1 MHASF
6 VEDVLD
12 VEASDVDCLYRIA
25 RHDGTVTRVV
35 YVTICDASI
44 IPVHER
50 TESTLILRN
59 LRKLPGWIDLDWHT
73 MNVLRTEAGIC
84 TEKDPTVPHALS
96 SETLLNRVPRY
107 NISDVEILGWSKHR
121 TSRARIDEK
130 DVFMKIAPFSY
141 QLRYLR
147 QEVTMYQ
154 YLLGENLPF
163 GPELLGYVYEETPN
177 RVIGFL
183 CQAIRGRHPL
193 VADYDICMNALERLH
208 AKGIHHG
215 DINKFNILI
224 TPKNEVVFLDFENST
239 PTATSSW
246 SDTEIA
252 TMMQTEKHGLHDA
265 LLDQSNRGRPLGMSD
280 QP

>member
-25 RHDGTVTRVV
+25 RHTGTVTRVM

-44 IPVHER
+44 IPAHER
-50 TESTLILRN
+50 TESSLILKT
-59 LRKLPGWIDLDWHT
+59 LRKLPGWTGHDWHT
-73 MNVLRTEAGIC
+73 MDVLKTEAGIC
-84 TEKDPTVPHALS
+84 TEKDRTAPHALS
-96 SETLLNRVPRY
+96 NDILLTRVPRY
-107 NISDVEILGWSKHR
+107 NVSDVQVLSWSKHR
-121 TSRARIDEK
+121 TSRARIGGR
-130 DVFMKIAPFSY
+130 DVFMKIAPFPY

-163 GPELLGYVYEETPN
+163 GPELLGYVYEETPD

-183 CQAIRGRHPL
+183 CQAIRGRNPL
-193 VADYDICMNALERLH
+193 VSDYDICTNALEGLH
-208 AKGIHHG
+208 AKGIHYG
-215 DINKFNILI
+215 DVNRFNILI
-224 TPKNEVVFLDFENST
+224 TPDNEVVFIDFENST
-239 PTATSSW
+239 PTAKSSW
-246 SDTEIA
+246 SDTEMA
-252 TMMQTEKHGLHDA
+252 TMMQTEKHSLYDA
-265 LLDQSNRGRPLGMSD
+265 LLDQSNRGRPLGTSD